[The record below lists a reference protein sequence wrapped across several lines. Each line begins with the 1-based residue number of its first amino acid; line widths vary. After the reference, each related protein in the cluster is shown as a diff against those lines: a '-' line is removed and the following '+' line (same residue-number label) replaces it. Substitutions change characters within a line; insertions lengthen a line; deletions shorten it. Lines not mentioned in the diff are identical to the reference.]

1 MLKKIIV
8 TGANGFTGKY
18 MVHELLENGYEVVGT
33 YHKKLDERISQCEWY
48 KINLT
53 NLRECELMIK
63 EVHPDAI
70 IHLAAQNSIIISKE
84 MPEETVQVNIL
95 SILNILNSVRI
106 CNFDIRCILAGTS
119 AVYKPTEELVKLNES
134 MPVSSINI
142 YALTKN
148 FQEQLA
154 KLYCNE
160 YRLDIICTRPF
171 NYTGYKQS
179 EKCFIPSIC
188 RQVSDMAKGK
198 KEKILCVGNLQ
209 VYRDFLDVRD
219 VVHAYRLLL
228 DENVKTGGYNI
239 SSGKALPLIGLVQYI
254 CGKVK
259 DNIKIRQDISL
270 IRQDDNLYMCGD
282 NLKLKQFTGWFANYN
297 IYETIDWIFEKMME
311 EI

>member
-1 MLKKIIV
+1 
-8 TGANGFTGKY
+8 
-18 MVHELLENGYEVVGT
+18 
-33 YHKKLDERISQCEWY
+33 
-48 KINLT
+48 
-53 NLRECELMIK
+53 
-63 EVHPDAI
+63 
-70 IHLAAQNSIIISKE
+70 
-84 MPEETVQVNIL
+84 
-95 SILNILNSVRI
+95 
-106 CNFDIRCILAGTS
+106 
-119 AVYKPTEELVKLNES
+119 
-134 MPVSSINI
+134 
-142 YALTKN
+142 
-148 FQEQLA
+148 
-154 KLYCNE
+154 
-160 YRLDIICTRPF
+160 
-171 NYTGYKQS
+171 
-179 EKCFIPSIC
+179 
-188 RQVSDMAKGK
+188 MAKGK

-228 DENVKTGGYNI
+228 DENVKTGVYNI